1 MKVCGMCN
9 TLNIADL
16 LVLRPDFIGFIF
28 HELSPRH
35 CPSPPQMTLPESVIK
50 VGVFVDKPMDFIRL
64 KKEQFGLDMIQLHGN
79 ESPAFCREV
88 EQNVAPVIKAFKMD
102 AGFDFHQ
109 LEAYRPVCHLFLFD
123 AAGPKAGG
131 NGVRF
136 NWELLKNY
144 KGETPFL
151 LSGGID
157 KSMVAAIKDFN
168 HPAFYGV
175 DINSGFETHPGI
187 KNIENIKQ
195 FKDELSA

>member
-9 TLNIADL
+9 TINIADL

-28 HELSPRH
+28 HESSPRH
-35 CPSPPQMTLPESVIK
+35 CQSPPQMIFPKSVIK
-50 VGVFVDKPMDFIRL
+50 VGVFVDKPMDFILL

-79 ESPAFCREV
+79 ESPAFCGEV
-88 EQNVAPVIKAFKMD
+88 ERKAGPVIKAFNIHAD
-102 AGFDFHQ
+102 FDFLQ
-109 LEAYRPVCHLFLFD
+109 LDDYYPVCHFFLFD

-157 KSMVAAIKDFN
+157 KRMAAAIRNFN
-168 HPAFYGV
+168 HPAFLGV
-175 DINSGFETHPGI
+175 DINSGFETGPGI